1 MPRSPC
7 VCHSLHSNCDP
18 KYCDE
23 VALTGSDNSLS
34 SHAGLF
40 PELLLRNANKGC
52 LTCEILYLSIAS
64 RAKRKKE
71 DDVIQEVLTIERQ
84 SNCVLL
90 HYDRHSWEYF
100 QEAQSG
106 KPSERSEVLND
117 YSCISFRRRGQWC
130 FVSSL

>member
-1 MPRSPC
+1 MSRSPC

-18 KYCDE
+18 KHCDE
-23 VALTGSDNSLS
+23 AALTGSGSGLS

-52 LTCEILYLSIAS
+52 LTCEVLYLSIAS
-64 RAKRKKE
+64 RAELKKE
-71 DDVIQEVLTIERQ
+71 NDVIQEALNIERRN
-84 SNCVLL
+84 NCVLL

-117 YSCISFRRRGQWC
+117 YSYSRFRRRGLWC
-130 FVSSL
+130 FMSSL